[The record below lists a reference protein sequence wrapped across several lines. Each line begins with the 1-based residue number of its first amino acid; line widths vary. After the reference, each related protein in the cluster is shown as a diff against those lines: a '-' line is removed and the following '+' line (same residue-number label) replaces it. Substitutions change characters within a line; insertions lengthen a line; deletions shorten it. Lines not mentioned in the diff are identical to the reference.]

1 MARTRAR
8 GTGVPARPGPVP
20 GADRDRRQ
28 LQALRLGHALE
39 AVVGQRIHRHHVARP
54 QQGGRGDGQPCWAPQ
69 TISTRSAGA
78 RSPCVARCA
87 PRRRVHGAGRRAAD
101 SAAARPGRRTAP
113 AGARRAQLLGLAR
126 QRRVVEAQVGHA
138 GGGSLRVRAQEGRP
152 FRFAH
157 EGTAAGLA
165 DQAHGFQFRVHT
177 RGRDQGQPLAGGE
190 LSVVGRRVRG
200 QAPFA
205 DIGGV
210 GVNQLL

>member
-1 MARTRAR
+1 MLGATDDQHALGWRPQSVRGQMARRDGAFM
-8 GTGVPARPGPVP
+8 GPAAVRLIAQQRVQVAGL
-20 GADRDRRQ
+20 RQ
-28 LQALRLGHALE
+28 LA
-39 AVVGQRIHRHHVARP
+39 
-54 QQGGRGDGQPCWAPQ
+54 QGG
-69 TISTRSAGA
+69 
-78 RSPCVARCA
+78 
-87 PRRRVHGAGRRAAD
+87 
-101 SAAARPGRRTAP
+101 
-113 AGARRAQLLGLAR
+113 AQLLGLAR

-165 DQAHGFQFRVHT
+165 ADQAHGFQFRVHT

-190 LSVVGRRVRG
+190 LSVGGQARARG

-210 GVNQLL
+210 GVNQLLVASLWHGQMYP